1 MIFNLDQVIVNGVPC
16 VVLEIMEI
24 AVLQRRIRLVLLPLL
39 MIGCV
44 AQAVQLKPGG
54 MSKADEL
61 YTHDV
66 LSFCI
71 VKSHTAFLHPSL
83 TSS

>member
-1 MIFNLDQVIVNGVPC
+1 MIFNLDQVIVNGVAY

-54 MSKADEL
+54 TSIV
-61 YTHDV
+61 YTCCV
-66 LSFCI
+66 LF
-71 VKSHTAFLHPSL
+71 V
-83 TSS
+83 

>member
-1 MIFNLDQVIVNGVPC
+1 MISNLDQVTVNGVAY

-39 MIGCV
+39 MIGCA

-54 MSKADEL
+54 TSKL
-61 YTHDV
+61 RIVYT
-66 LSFCI
+66 LCI
-71 VKSHTAFLHPSL
+71 LFFV
-83 TSS
+83 